1 MNPPPS
7 PLSGQLRIRPM
18 RRKADVARLPVS
30 MKRRTPL
37 QGKLNLSRK
46 PLSSFLDF
54 KKMAG
59 NRSSGNALLA
69 MRPMHGHNHL
79 WVV

>member
-18 RRKADVARLPVS
+18 RRKADVARLPAS
-30 MKRRTPL
+30 MKRRTLP
-37 QGKLNLSRK
+37 QGKLNLFQK

-54 KKMAG
+54 KIIAG
-59 NRSSGNALLA
+59 ISPVG
-69 MRPMHGHNHL
+69 
-79 WVV
+79 